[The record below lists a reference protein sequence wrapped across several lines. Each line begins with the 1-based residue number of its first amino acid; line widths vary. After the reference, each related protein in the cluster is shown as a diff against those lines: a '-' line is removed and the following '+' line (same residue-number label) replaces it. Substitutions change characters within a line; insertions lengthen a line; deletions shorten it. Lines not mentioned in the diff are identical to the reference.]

1 MLHSAKEKTV
11 VIAHRGGAGLFEENT
26 LDAFRKVQ
34 ELGVDAMECDV
45 HLTADGHLVV
55 LHDPD
60 LERVAGIR
68 RKVSEMTLAEVKQV
82 RLKGGSEIPTLDE
95 VLEKTSIHIVI
106 ELKDASTVMAI
117 TELLEKHPEYLK
129 RCAVICFYHRAV
141 LMLKEKFPD
150 LETGALLAG
159 FPVDP
164 VSVALA
170 ARTETLALYYEG
182 LTADYVSQCHDG
194 GIQVSVWTP
203 NAEEEIRE
211 MIDIGVDAIAT
222 DRPDIALRLTGR
234 Q

>member
-1 MLHSAKEKTV
+1 MLRSAREKTV

-26 LDAFRKVQ
+26 MDAFMKVQ

-45 HLTADGHLVV
+45 HLTSDGHLVI

-60 LERVAGIR
+60 LERVAGIK
-68 RKVSEMTLAEVKQV
+68 RKVSEMTIAEVKKV
-82 RLKGGSEIPTLDE
+82 KLKGGSEIPTLAE
-95 VLEKTSIHIVI
+95 VLEKTSIHLVI
-106 ELKDASTVMAI
+106 ELKDASTVMALSQLF
-117 TELLEKHPEYLK
+117 EAHPEYMK

-141 LMLKEKFPD
+141 LMLKERFPD

-164 VSVALA
+164 VSVAVA
-170 ARTETLALYYEG
+170 AKTETLALYYEG

-203 NAEEEIRE
+203 NTEEEIRA

-222 DRPDIALRLTGR
+222 DRPDIALKLIGR
-234 Q
+234 A